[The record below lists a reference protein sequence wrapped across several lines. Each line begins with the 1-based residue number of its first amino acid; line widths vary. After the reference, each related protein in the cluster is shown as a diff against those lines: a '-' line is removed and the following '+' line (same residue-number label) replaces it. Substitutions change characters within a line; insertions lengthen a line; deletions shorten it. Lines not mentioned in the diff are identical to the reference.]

1 MENQTTW
8 RDSSEDS
15 CEMYG
20 KGKFRILLKLL
31 LKKMIKNHFENNEA
45 DWCTGAGSYGK
56 NWDPS
61 WGKIEN
67 YAKNGFSALNCIEC
81 GCIYEKD

>member
-1 MENQTTW
+1 ML
-8 RDSSEDS
+8 R
-15 CEMYG
+15 
-20 KGKFRILLKLL
+20 LV
-31 LKKMIKNHFENNEA
+31 KKDYFENNEV

-67 YAKNGFSALNCIEC
+67 YAKDGFSALNCIEC